1 MKIKVINKSNNPLP
15 KYESSQAAGLDI
27 RADIDH
33 PIIISPMKRCLIPTN
48 LYTSIPS
55 GYEVQIRPRSGL
67 ALKKG
72 ITVLNTPGTI
82 DADYRGNWGVILMNL
97 GDEDFIVNPG
107 DRIAQAILNKVE
119 QIEWEEVES
128 LDETERGQGG
138 FNSTGIN

>member
-33 PIIISPMKRCLIPTN
+33 PIIIHPMKRCLIPTN
-48 LYTSIPS
+48 LYTAIPS

-97 GDEDFIVNPG
+97 GDEDFIINPG

>member
-48 LYTSIPS
+48 LYTSIPI

-72 ITVLNTPGTI
+72 ITILNTPGTI

-138 FNSTGIN
+138 FNSTGIK

>member
-1 MKIKVINKSNNPLP
+1 MKIKVINKSNNSLP

-33 PIIISPMKRCLIPTN
+33 PIIIHPMKRCLIPTN
-48 LYTSIPS
+48 LYTAIPS

-97 GDEDFIVNPG
+97 GDEDFTVNPG

-138 FNSTGIN
+138 FNSTGIK

>member
-48 LYTSIPS
+48 LYTSIPI

-97 GDEDFIVNPG
+97 GDEDFTVNPG